1 MNSWVILT
9 FLFWLYFL
17 IFHINHCWLDSITD
31 SMDMNLRKLQET
43 VKEGSLECFKGS
55 QRVGHNLAT
64 EQQQII
70 RKMLMVILT
79 IRVLTELT
87 GKMCFCSL
95 KRYFVLYNF
104 KYAKNASTEKS
115 EHKYTKTLGTVV
127 QVVGVW
133 DFFLPTSVY
142 SPHLKMFSLPM
153 CHFIPIAK
161 SIGNHV

>member
-1 MNSWVILT
+1 
-9 FLFWLYFL
+9 
-17 IFHINHCWLDSITD
+17 
-31 SMDMNLRKLQET
+31 
-43 VKEGSLECFKGS
+43 
-55 QRVGHNLAT
+55 
-64 EQQQII
+64 
-70 RKMLMVILT
+70 MVILT

-127 QVVGVW
+127 QVVGVS

-142 SPHLKMFSLPM
+142 SPHLKIFSLPM

>member
-1 MNSWVILT
+1 
-9 FLFWLYFL
+9 
-17 IFHINHCWLDSITD
+17 
-31 SMDMNLRKLQET
+31 MDMNLRKLQET

-55 QRVGHNLAT
+55 QRVGHNIAT

-127 QVVGVW
+127 QVVGV
-133 DFFLPTSVY
+133 
-142 SPHLKMFSLPM
+142 
-153 CHFIPIAK
+153 
-161 SIGNHV
+161 